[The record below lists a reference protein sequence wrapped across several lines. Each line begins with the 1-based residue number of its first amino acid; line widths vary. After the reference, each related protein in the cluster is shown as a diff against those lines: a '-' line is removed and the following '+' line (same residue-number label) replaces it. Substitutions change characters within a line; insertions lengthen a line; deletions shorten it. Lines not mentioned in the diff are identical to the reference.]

1 MTKTN
6 VRAWFLSGLLMG
18 STISCVLLSAIFS
31 ERSEAITSY
40 VNPIEIHFDLNSIV
54 EPQYDYDEVECLAKN
69 IYFEARGESTEGQIA
84 VAQVAMNRTKS
95 DMFPNN
101 ICDVIY
107 QGPVSNWFL
116 VEKNKIV
123 PLLHECQ
130 FSWWCDGK
138 SDVPRDM
145 WAWGRAMTIAS
156 AVLKGEVEDNTQ
168 GAMWYHATSVNPN
181 WNRLAEIATIDNHIF
196 YVAENL

>member
-6 VRAWFLSGLLMG
+6 VRAWFSGLLLG
-18 STISCVLLSAIFS
+18 GAISWIGFSTTFS
-31 ERSEAITSY
+31 ESTEATTSFTS
-40 VNPIEIHFDLNSIV
+40 PIEIHFDLNPRS

-84 VAQVAMNRTKS
+84 VAQVAINRAKS
-95 DMFPNN
+95 ELFPNN
-101 ICDVIY
+101 VCDVIY
-107 QGPVSNWFL
+107 QGPVSSWFL

-156 AVLKGEVEDNTQ
+156 AVLKGEVDDNTR
-168 GAMWYHATSVNPN
+168 GAMWYHATSVDPH
-181 WNRLAEIATIDNHIF
+181 WNQLAAVKQIDNHIF
-196 YVAENL
+196 YVADQ